1 MNVLFGLWPLDFKK
15 KTNIMR
21 ANCSTRWLPFSFWY
35 QFARLA
41 FFLVKSR
48 WAFQIMHNIDLKK
61 KTESKYVHTFLARNY
76 YEKIENIKSDECFLS
91 HIDQKHVSLLSS

>member
-15 KTNIMR
+15 KRTSCAQTVQLVDFR
-21 ANCSTRWLPFSFWY
+21 FCWY